1 MPPETDTGQERPI
14 PATPRRRQ
22 EARRKGQVA
31 KSREVNSALMLMAA
45 LAALGLLGPRLLQG
59 IADTFGMFFTMP
71 NNLDLGLENAM
82 TILLLTLQR
91 VFVLLAPFLLAMV
104 GVALVSNL
112 MQVGVLFSSDS
123 LMPEA
128 ERIDPIQGLKRL
140 FSMRSLM
147 ELLKSLMNIGV
158 IGYVCYYTLRQSIP
172 GLATLADRGV
182 NEVFYYLG
190 DVGFRIGLRA
200 GFVLLVIAVL
210 DYAFQRYEFEQSIK
224 MTPEEFKR
232 EMREMEGDPMIRA
245 RVRSIQREMAQRRMM
260 EAVPEAEVVVTNPT
274 EYAVALKYESGSMAA
289 PVVVA
294 KGRRLVAQK
303 IRDLAQRHGIP
314 IVEDP
319 PLARALYKQVEIGRA
334 IPETLYRAV
343 AEILA
348 YVYRLQKKGKR
359 MAASMA

>member
-1 MPPETDTGQERPI
+1 MPPETDTGQERTI

-45 LAALGLLGPRLLQG
+45 LAALGLLGPKLLQG
-59 IADTFGMFFTMP
+59 IADTFGMFFAMP
-71 NNLDLGLENAM
+71 GSLSMNSADAIA
-82 TILLLTLQR
+82 ILLFALQR
-91 VFVLLAPFLLAMV
+91 VFVLLTPFFLAMV

-112 MQVGVLFSSDS
+112 MQVGILFSSDS
-123 LMPEA
+123 ILPKA
-128 ERIDPIQGLKRL
+128 ERISPIQGFKRL
-140 FSMRSLM
+140 FSVRSLI
-147 ELLKSLMNIGV
+147 ELLKSLMKIGV
-158 IGYVCYYTLRQSIP
+158 VGYVCYFTLRQAVP

-190 DVGFRIGLRA
+190 DVGFRIGLRS

-274 EYAVALKYESGSMAA
+274 EYAVALKYDSESMAA
-289 PVVVA
+289 PIVVA
-294 KGRRLVAQK
+294 KGRRLIAQK
-303 IRDLAQRHGIP
+303 IRDLAEGHGIP

-319 PLARALYKQVEIGRA
+319 PLARALYKQVEIGGT
-334 IPETLYRAV
+334 IPEALYRAV

-348 YVYRLQKKGKR
+348 YVYRLQKNPKR
-359 MAASMA
+359 MTASTA

>member
-1 MPPETDTGQERPI
+1 
-14 PATPRRRQ
+14 
-22 EARRKGQVA
+22 
-31 KSREVNSALMLMAA
+31 
-45 LAALGLLGPRLLQG
+45 
-59 IADTFGMFFTMP
+59 
-71 NNLDLGLENAM
+71 
-82 TILLLTLQR
+82 
-91 VFVLLAPFLLAMV
+91 
-104 GVALVSNL
+104 
-112 MQVGVLFSSDS
+112 
-123 LMPEA
+123 
-128 ERIDPIQGLKRL
+128 
-140 FSMRSLM
+140 
-147 ELLKSLMNIGV
+147 
-158 IGYVCYYTLRQSIP
+158 
-172 GLATLADRGV
+172 
-182 NEVFYYLG
+182 
-190 DVGFRIGLRA
+190 
-200 GFVLLVIAVL
+200 
-210 DYAFQRYEFEQSIK
+210 
-224 MTPEEFKR
+224 
-232 EMREMEGDPMIRA
+232 
-245 RVRSIQREMAQRRMM
+245 MM